1 MDIRCNTET
10 LAVRGLRYHLRVWGH
25 ADAPPVFLLHG
36 LLDTGATFTPLVDA
50 LQHDWRVIAPDWRG
64 HGDSDHDPNGY
75 WFPDY
80 VADLDLLVEHYAP
93 AEPARLVA
101 HSMGAT
107 AASLYAGLRP
117 DRVSHLVCLD
127 ALNVPTRTAEMAP
140 KRYRQ
145 WLDAQRNPPGPKT
158 YTDVNALVARLRL
171 NYPELKTEL
180 VERLA
185 QEWSR
190 PAAGGGIRLI
200 NDPRHHIVSPYGFN
214 SDHAIAVW
222 RQVTARV
229 FCLDAGDSQV
239 SQFTDAQEMT
249 QRRAAFRHLRHEVL
263 PDCGHMLHLQRP
275 KAVDERIEPFLYDQ
289 ELLE

>member
-10 LAVRGLRYHLRVWGH
+10 LTVRGLRCHLRVWGD
-25 ADAPPVFLLHG
+25 ANAPPVFLLHG

-50 LQHDWRVIAPDWRG
+50 LQHDWWLIAPDWRG
-64 HGDSDHDPNGY
+64 HGDSDYGASGY

-80 VADLDLLVEHYAP
+80 VADLEALVEHYAP
-93 AEPARLVA
+93 QQPIRLVA
-101 HSMGAT
+101 HSMGGT

-117 DRVSHLVCLD
+117 ERVSHLVCLD
-127 ALNVPTRTAEMAP
+127 TLNVPARTATLAP

-145 WLDAQRNPPGPKT
+145 WLDAQKNPPGPKT
-158 YTDVNALVARLRL
+158 YADVGALAARLRL
-171 NYPELKTEL
+171 NYPELKNEL

-190 PAAGGGIRLI
+190 PMPGGGIRLV

-214 SDHAIAVW
+214 AEHAIAVW
-222 RQVTARV
+222 QQVTAKV
-229 FCLDAGDSQV
+229 FCLDAGNSQV
-239 SQFTDAQEMT
+239 RGLTDVKEMT
-249 QRRAAFRHLRHEVL
+249 RRRAAFQNLRYEVL

-275 KAVDERIEPFLYDQ
+275 DAVAQRIEPFLYI
-289 ELLE
+289 